1 MKGMQMSKEWAGEG
15 RGGERAAALG
25 TGVPRMAESAFW
37 LVGQCVYVKV
47 AQYYCLFFVGI
58 VSEFANFLQVVDVFI
73 LSILR

>member
-37 LVGQCVYVKV
+37 LVGQCVCVKV
-47 AQYYCLFFVGI
+47 VQY
-58 VSEFANFLQVVDVFI
+58 
-73 LSILR
+73 